1 MFTWIRTTIGRKLAS
16 LIITPLVI
24 AAFTF
29 LNQFLP
35 AGAQF
40 TPEQMSAI
48 INRILEALMVFIAA
62 QGVADTVNGSP
73 GRPKTVSPVIPD
85 SMNGQ

>member
-1 MFTWIRTTIGRKLAS
+1 MFIWIKGVIGRKLAS
-16 LIITPLVI
+16 LIVTPLVI
-24 AAFTF
+24 AVFTF

-73 GRPKTVSPVIPD
+73 GRPKTVAPMVSDPL
-85 SMNGQ
+85 NNQ